1 VLWNYHAIKIFWVL
15 YNLSKRLVQVGR
27 GGFRPRATRAMA
39 RGSAQNFFFQ
49 LFRTGP
55 AQHRGGG
62 FYLTVRPCLS
72 PVRPNPDAASP
83 ARQYATTRIRG
94 SAPTPSPQPPPAS
107 ATADGKGRP
116 RPSGPASGARRR
128 AQEARQAAAGASRQA
143 VGPCPP
149 SLSLAGAR
157 RQPAGRRP
165 LPAGGPSLSL
175 PPERHGCSLLH
186 CSLSESP
193 SEAVTD

>member
-128 AQEARQAAAGASRQA
+128 AQVARQAAAGASRQA

-149 SLSLAGAR
+149 AA
-157 RQPAGRRP
+157 P
-165 LPAGGPSLSL
+165 PS
-175 PPERHGCSLLH
+175 PCP
-186 CSLSESP
+186 
-193 SEAVTD
+193 